1 MITTTVTPEYT
12 GVLFLGRKGEENARQ
27 FIFDVKDWV
36 SDFNIPSDDGYE
48 IRLLVKRP
56 RERTAYPATLLHEGF
71 FTWVWKPQS
80 ADFAKAG
87 EGEIELQFVMA
98 EDTVMKSA
106 VIRTKSEGCIGDS
119 EGPVPEDQ
127 PGWFQQ
133 VLDSTEEVQASAEQV
148 LAVAETVAPNAARA
162 EEAAKRAEEA
172 ADSAESGVFVAE
184 YGKTPNAE
192 LTEAWEAGKY
202 IVCKDNEFSGS
213 VYPLC
218 HVMSDGTYFTFNIPD
233 IDGIAYCSS
242 NSSGWNKGT
251 FAYDYSNITPE
262 SIGAISAGGE
272 SISSPET
279 NIDDLRL
286 TKCYLCGSTVIK
298 NGLKGDLPWKSSFL
312 LKVEDFYGDGSRVVQ
327 TAYKNHTTNTG
338 RQWRLWNGHEWSAW
352 QDGKGDPGHTPV
364 RGKDYWT
371 PTDIAEIKGY
381 VDEAILGGA
390 W

>member
-27 FIFDVKDWV
+27 FIFDVKYWV

-56 RERTAYPATLLHEGF
+56 RERTAYPATLLHEGSF
-71 FTWVWKPQS
+71 AWVWKPQP

-148 LAVAETVAPNAARA
+148 LAVAKTVAPNAARA

-172 ADSAESGVFVAE
+172 ADSAESGVFIAE
-184 YGKTPNAE
+184 YGVTPNAE
-192 LTEAWEAGKY
+192 LREAWADGKT
-202 IVCKDNEFSGS
+202 IVCRKDIYVYTLVS
-213 VYPLC
+213 VTQG
-218 HVMSDGTYFTFNIPD
+218 GTWFNFVYIY
-233 IDGIAYCSS
+233 DGIISRVHCTA
-242 NSSGWNKGT
+242 SGYWNETSYGIT
-251 FAYDYSNITPE
+251 SGITPE
-262 SIGAISAGGE
+262 DIGAISAIGE
-272 SISSPET
+272 SIADPET

-312 LKVEDFYGDGSRVVQ
+312 LKAEDFTGTGTRAVQ
-327 TAYKNHTTNTG
+327 TAYKNHNTNTG
-338 RQWRLWNGHEWSAW
+338 RKWRLWNGHGWSAW
-352 QDGKGDPGHTPV
+352 QNG
-364 RGKDYWT
+364 
-371 PTDIAEIKGY
+371 
-381 VDEAILGGA
+381 
-390 W
+390 